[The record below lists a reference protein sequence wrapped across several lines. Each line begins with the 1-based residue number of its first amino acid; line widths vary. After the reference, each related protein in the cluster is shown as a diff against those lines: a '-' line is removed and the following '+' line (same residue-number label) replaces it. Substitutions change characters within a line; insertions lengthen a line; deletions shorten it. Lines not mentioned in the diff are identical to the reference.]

1 MGTEDGASSSTM
13 GDGAVVD
20 PRAPR
25 FGQAITAIVLA
36 VGVLT
41 QRPEFVYAVAVVLGV
56 AVLSRWRFDL
66 YAFLWQTGG
75 ARVFSGSSRREAAAP
90 HRFAKL
96 LGAVFTTVA
105 SLLFVGGFD
114 LVGYAVAVAV
124 VGLATLSAGFGYCVG
139 CRLYREVSYAQS
151 LGWV

>member
-1 MGTEDGASSSTM
+1 MAAEVSPPTDR
-13 GDGAVVD
+13 DVVD

-25 FGQAITAIVLA
+25 FGQAITATVLA
-36 VGVLT
+36 AAVITQTPVL
-41 QRPEFVYAVAVVLGV
+41 VYVVAAILGG
-56 AVLSRWRFDL
+56 AVLSRWRVDT
-66 YAFLWQTGG
+66 YAILWRTVVAQILPPPST
-75 ARVFSGSSRREAAAP
+75 REAAAP

-105 SLLFVGGFD
+105 SALLVLGFPV
-114 LVGYAVAVAV
+114 LGYVVAALV